1 MKNKLF
7 QNIFIILVFI
17 FLFLPIFVLVFYS
30 FNSSRLNI
38 DFDGFTLR
46 WYKEL
51 FSNKEL
57 IEAFKNTLLIAISS
71 TIISTIIGTMSAIG
85 LHKYEFPFKNTI
97 NKLLYIPIVIPE
109 IVLGIS
115 LLSIYTLFK
124 FELSLFTIMLSHV
137 AFSIPYVIVS
147 VRTVLNNRIDNIEEA
162 SYDLGATN
170 FETFRY
176 VTLPSIFSGVKSGAL
191 LSFTLS
197 LDDVVISYFTSGPSS
212 NTLPLKIYSMIKTGI
227 TPDVYALTT
236 LILLL
241 VFVML
246 TLSLVIQA
254 RNIKGS
260 GNV

>member
-1 MKNKLF
+1 MKIFK
-7 QNIFIILVFI
+7 NIFITLVFI
-17 FLFLPIFVLVFYS
+17 FLFLPILILVLYS
-30 FNSSRLNI
+30 FNSSELNI
-38 DFDGFTLR
+38 EFSGFTLK
-46 WYKEL
+46 WYSEL

-57 IEAFKNTLLIAISS
+57 IEAFKNTIFIAINS
-71 TIISTIIGTMSAIG
+71 TIISTTIGTLGAIG
-85 LHKYEFPFKNTI
+85 LYKYNFLFKNTI

-124 FELSLFTIMLSHV
+124 LELSLFTIMLSHI

-147 VRTVLNNRIDNIEEA
+147 VKTVLNNRIDNIEQA
-162 SYDLGATN
+162 AYDLGASN
-170 FETFRY
+170 FKTFRY

-191 LSFTLS
+191 LAFTLS
-197 LDDVVISYFTSGPSS
+197 LDDVVISYFTSGPGS

-236 LILLL
+236 IILFV
-241 VFVML
+241 VFIIL
-246 TLSLVIQA
+246 TLSLLIQA

-260 GNV
+260 GNI